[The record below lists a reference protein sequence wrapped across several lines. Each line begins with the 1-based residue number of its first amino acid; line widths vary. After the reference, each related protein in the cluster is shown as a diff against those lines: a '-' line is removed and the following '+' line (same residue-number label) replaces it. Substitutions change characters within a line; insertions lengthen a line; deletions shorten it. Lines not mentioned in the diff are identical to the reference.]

1 MILRGLDPLNPLP
14 TGLELATMPT
24 KPPVTFAIENS
35 NIHSLFC
42 FNRNTSYKILDDLN
56 LLFVQNQMTH
66 FFQFKF
72 IYLFSME
79 NKFNFQI
86 ELN

>member
-24 KPPVTFAIENS
+24 KPPLTFAIENS

-56 LLFVQNQMTH
+56 LLFFQNQMT
-66 FFQFKF
+66 FLSIQV
-72 IYLFSME
+72 YLFI
-79 NKFNFQI
+79 FNGK
-86 ELN
+86 